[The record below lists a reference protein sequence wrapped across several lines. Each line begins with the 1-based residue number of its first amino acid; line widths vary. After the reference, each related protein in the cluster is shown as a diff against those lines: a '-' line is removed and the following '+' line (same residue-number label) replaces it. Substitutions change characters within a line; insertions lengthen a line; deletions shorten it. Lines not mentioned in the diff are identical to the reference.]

1 MLMYVIALAL
11 IMHGLAHAAGFAAS
25 WSANSAG
32 FSSRPSI
39 LPSGIVLHS
48 PVGRAFG
55 LLWLV
60 AMVGLVGAGLGL
72 VFHQPWWPALAIAA
86 AVISLVA
93 IVPWWNT
100 VPPGAKVGAAFD
112 VLLVLALALPWNAP
126 VIELLR

>member
-1 MLMYVIALAL
+1 MLTYVIALAL
-11 IMHGLAHAAGFAAS
+11 IMHGLAQAAGFAAS
-25 WSANSAG
+25 WTTHSAG
-32 FSSRPSI
+32 FSARRAI
-39 LPSGIVLHS
+39 LPGGITLHS

-60 AMVGLVGAGLGL
+60 AMLGLVGGGLGL
-72 VFHQPWWPALAIAA
+72 VFGQVWWPTLTLGG

-112 VLLVLALALPWNAP
+112 LLLIVILALPWNAQ
-126 VIELLR
+126 VIELLG